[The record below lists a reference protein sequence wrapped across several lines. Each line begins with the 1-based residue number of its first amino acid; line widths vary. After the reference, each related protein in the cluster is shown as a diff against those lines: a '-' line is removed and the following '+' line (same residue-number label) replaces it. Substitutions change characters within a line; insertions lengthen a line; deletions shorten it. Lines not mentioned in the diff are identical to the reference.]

1 MSFTRTT
8 AINRISDLADTKRKL
23 VIQGGSSA
31 GKTYAILAYLI
42 HLATTKAGVDIS
54 VVSESIPHLRR
65 GCIKDFLRI
74 MQWTGRYRDEAWNRS
89 LLTYSFANGSF
100 IEFFSADQ
108 ETKLRGGRRRV
119 LYVNEANSI
128 TFEAF
133 HQLSIRTSGKQFI
146 DFNPSAEFWAHTELV
161 GQEDVGFIV
170 LNYKHN
176 EALPDT
182 IVKDIEAAR
191 ERAKTSEYW
200 ANWWRVYGLGE
211 VGSLQGVV
219 FSNWT
224 QISELPKEAKRDW
237 VAIDFGFTNDP
248 TAIVAGYRYN
258 GQRIYDELAY
268 STGLFNTDIVQALT
282 DAGVGRTERIFADAA
297 DPKSIA
303 EMNRMGWAVKGSTKG
318 ADSIRHGIDL
328 MQREPF
334 LVTARSLNFIK
345 ELRGY
350 VWDTDR
356 SGATLNVPA
365 GGKDHA
371 IDAARYGELSSEAV
385 GTVTVRKRW

>member
-1 MSFTRTT
+1 MFKRTT
-8 AINRISDLADTKRKL
+8 AQAKIAALRKR
-23 VIQGGSSA
+23 VRVVQGGTSSS
-31 GKTYAILAYLI
+31 KTFSIIPILITYAAQN
-42 HLATTKAGVDIS
+42 AGAEIS
-54 VVSESIPHLRR
+54 IVAESIPHLRR
-65 GCIKDFLRI
+65 GAIRDFIKI
-74 MQWTGRYRDEAWNRS
+74 MEWTGNFNPERWNRS
-89 LLTYSFANGSF
+89 TLTYTLANGSF
-100 IEFFSADQ
+100 IEFFSGDQ
-108 ETKLRGGRRRV
+108 PDKMRGARRDV
-119 LYVNEANSI
+119 LFVNEANNI
-128 TFEAF
+128 AFETYM
-133 HQLSIRTSGKQFI
+133 QLAMRTRKFI
-146 DFNPSAEFWAHTELV
+146 YIDYNPTAEFWAHKELI
-161 GQEDVGFIV
+161 GQPNVDFII
-170 LNYKHN
+170 LTYRDN
-176 EALPDT
+176 EALESA
-182 IVKDIEAAR
+182 IVKEIEAAR
-191 ERAKTSEYW
+191 DRPDPYW
-200 ANWWRVYGLGE
+200 QNWWRVYGLGE

-334 LVTARSLNFIK
+334 LVTARSLNLIK